1 MGCKQQTSTI
11 IEYASAAQPIRHHQP
26 TMMPQQPRAKHQRG
40 ITTLDEF
47 YMMAKEVQRQSGQE
61 IRTATTEDRRFRDF
75 FGVGVHTA
83 IITWTLLLQ
92 NNLLPE
98 EALVLH
104 LLWAL
109 YFLFCY
115 PKQEEGCAAAGMK
128 EKGAVDPKTRRK
140 YIIHL
145 AHNLCPLRS

>member
-1 MGCKQQTSTI
+1 
-11 IEYASAAQPIRHHQP
+11 
-26 TMMPQQPRAKHQRG
+26 MMPQQPRAKRQRD

-47 YMMAKEVQRQSGQE
+47 YMMAKEVQRRSGQE
-61 IRTATTEDRRFRDF
+61 IRAATTEDRRFRDF

-98 EALVLH
+98 EALVPH

-115 PKQEEGCAAAGMK
+115 PKQEEGCAAAGTK
-128 EKGAVDPKTRRK
+128 EKGAVDPKTWRK
-140 YIIHL
+140 YIWPMIYAL
-145 AHNLCPLRS
+145 SDLESVVVSFSCFQN